1 MWGPEKCMGIHI
13 RTALKYVLVAVLSL
27 PVAVLFA
34 VEIALSIPS
43 IGEID
48 LPFIDQILVVYF
60 LQILIAS
67 FLVAW
72 GAVIY
77 WASRSPSTREATAKT
92 CRAFALAAFLLPIA
106 SIVFAITSP
115 EPSDENLLIPDGTLI
130 VFCFIFG
137 GILGL
142 LGWIASD
149 NLSPSSRKS
158 HYDPKAPLW

>member
-13 RTALKYVLVAVLSL
+13 RIALKYVLVVVLSL
-27 PVAVLFA
+27 PVTVLFA
-34 VEIALSIPS
+34 VDIALIIIS
-43 IGEID
+43 IGEKG
-48 LPFIDQILVVYF
+48 LPFIDQILVGYF
-60 LQILIAS
+60 LQIIIAS
-67 FLVAW
+67 FLAAW

-77 WASRSPSTREATAKT
+77 WASSSPSIREATAKT

-106 SIVFAITSP
+106 SVVFAITSP
-115 EPSDENLLIPDGTLI
+115 EPSDDNLLIADGTLI

-142 LGWIASD
+142 LGWLASD
-149 NLSPSSRKS
+149 NLSPSSRKD